1 MNNLSEE
8 IIAKFLMGKC
18 TEEELVQVNLWIK
31 ESDENARKLFR
42 MEEIYHL
49 GKEKHTVSPKRM
61 DQAERSLYKRLAIE
75 EAKQNRTL
83 AIHRWMKYAAIIT
96 VILLTGTGITYWIG
110 QNALINNKM
119 IAVASE
125 VAASLPAAVLQGLES
140 LKPVLIISLIS
151 SKLSLLRSSSAS
163 WYRACRDD
171 WNTGSSSQPRPSHS
185 RSRIMVSAAPGTTRG
200 SSMSSMRSRMES
212 PDLRAESH
220 APSMA

>member
-75 EAKQNRTL
+75 EAKQNSGDPPLDEIRSHHHCHFIDRYRHHLLDRTKCPDKQQDDRCCL
-83 AIHRWMKYAAIIT
+83 RR
-96 VILLTGTGITYWIG
+96 
-110 QNALINNKM
+110 QCRRNR
-119 IAVASE
+119 IA
-125 VAASLPAAVLQGLES
+125 G
-140 LKPVLIISLIS
+140 
-151 SKLSLLRSSSAS
+151 R
-163 WYRACRDD
+163 
-171 WNTGSSSQPRPSHS
+171 H
-185 RSRIMVSAAPGTTRG
+185 
-200 SSMSSMRSRMES
+200 
-212 PDLRAESH
+212 
-220 APSMA
+220 